1 MNLSVHILFGHV
13 IADGES
19 ASGMPNNGDEN
30 PQGEPNR
37 EQPSDTDA
45 GCSTDIDEDESDL
58 VPQRSLE
65 RRVSLKTQESGCGTS
80 EECTVDVGMNN
91 DGTEAGASH
100 SQNVKVPNPVAK
112 ETKDQQQQQRNS
124 RRY

>member
-1 MNLSVHILFGHV
+1 MSLQMV
-13 IADGES
+13 S
-19 ASGMPNNGDEN
+19 ASDMPNNGDEN

-80 EECTVDVGMNN
+80 E
-91 DGTEAGASH
+91 
-100 SQNVKVPNPVAK
+100 
-112 ETKDQQQQQRNS
+112 
-124 RRY
+124 